1 MKNFTVM
8 KGFLSLLL
16 ITLLATNRLAAQTA
30 SISPANGSIVAGTTQ
45 SFTITTSGFGGNGN
59 DRTYAYT
66 ITGPGATIPASPA
79 VFNCTSG
86 CNSESHAFQ
95 FTVPGTYTIEVTVTQ
110 DEGGSGVANASTT
123 LTVFNPNLWSTS
135 GTGPIRAYTVNPVT
149 GDIINGPA
157 TIATPVTSTAALGK
171 NKSNPNDPDGY
182 LYYLN
187 RDDANS
193 LNGVVTVYSVSPTGA
208 NNGSRGTI
216 DMNGPANNEDFS
228 YVRLGFDDSG
238 KGWVIAGNAT
248 NGTVYIASFQGNGSA
263 AISNVNTFGN
273 ASLGISGGSASEF
286 QNGDLAI
293 SGNGTLYVVANIS
306 DGSTYVYTLNSLST
320 PTTLTR
326 KWTVLDQ
333 DNNNFTGSVNG
344 VAWTQSGSL
353 HISTSTGI
361 YFIDQF
367 TANTASGTVNATL
380 VPGSTSPSG
389 LTDLASDAFPTQT
402 TLPVRLLTFSGTY
415 RNQEALLNWDTEN
428 EVNFSH
434 FEIERS
440 TNGSVFTAISNK
452 PSQNNSGRSA
462 YQHSDNLATV
472 AGSVFWYRLKIVDL
486 DGQFKYSNVIMIRKD
501 EKSITGITMN
511 PNPVRGNGQATIRF
525 TSSQSGL
532 VTIRVLDITGR
543 VLLQQQSKTYEGNN
557 SVALNNS
564 ERLQPGS
571 YVIQVAKEDEVSTA
585 KFTVVR

>member
-1 MKNFTVM
+1 MKSFTFL
-8 KGFLSLLL
+8 KGFLSLFL
-16 ITLLATNRLAAQTA
+16 IMLLATNRLAAQTA
-30 SISPANGSIVAGTTQ
+30 SISPDNGSIVAGTSQ
-45 SFTITTSGFGGNGN
+45 SFTITTSDFGGNNN
-59 DRTYAYT
+59 DRTFVYT

-79 VFNCTSG
+79 NFNCTTG
-86 CNSESHAFQ
+86 CNSESHSFQ
-95 FTVPGTYTIEVTVTQ
+95 FNTPGTYTIAVTVTQ
-110 DEGGSGVANASTT
+110 TQGGSAVANASTT
-123 LTVFNPNLWSTS
+123 LTVFNPNMWSAS
-135 GTGPIRAYTVNPVT
+135 GTGPIRAYTVNPVS
-149 GDIINGPA
+149 GEIINGPA
-157 TIATPVTSTAALGK
+157 EISTPSVSTAALGK
-171 NKSNPNDPDGY
+171 NKANPNDPDGY

-193 LNGVVTVYSVSPTGA
+193 LNGVVTVYSVSPTGT

-216 DMNGPANNEDFS
+216 DMNGAGNNEDFS

-238 KGWVIAGNAT
+238 RGWIIAGNAT

-273 ASLGISGGSASEF
+273 ASLAISGGSASEF

-293 SGNGTLYVVANIS
+293 SGSGTLYVVANIS

-333 DNNNFTGSVNG
+333 DDNNFTGSVNG

-353 HISTSTGI
+353 HISTSSAI

-415 RNQEALLNWDTEN
+415 RNQVAALNWETEN

-434 FEIERS
+434 FEVERS
-440 TNGSVFTAISNK
+440 SNGSLFTSIGNK
-452 PSQNNSGRSA
+452 PSLRSTGRSA
-462 YQHSDNLATV
+462 YQHTDNLAAV
-472 AGSVFWYRLKIVDL
+472 SGNVFWYRLKIVDL
-486 DGQFKYSNVIMIRKD
+486 DGQFKYSNVVMVRKD
-501 EKSITGITMN
+501 DKIISGIMLS
-511 PNPVRGNGQATIRF
+511 PNPVRGNGLATIRF
-525 TSSQSGL
+525 NSSQSGL

-543 VLLQQQSKTYEGNN
+543 VVLQQQSKTYEGTN
-557 SVALNNS
+557 SLPLNNADK
-564 ERLQPGS
+564 LQPGS
-571 YVIQVAKEDEVSTA
+571 YVIQLAKEDQVSTA